1 MSQAAARQP
10 VIQLSGITKVYGG
23 EGDAEVHA
31 LSGIDLDIFEGEY
44 VALMGP
50 SGSGKSTLMHI
61 LGCLDQPTQGSY
73 RLGGDD
79 VSQMGEDELAQI
91 RNERI
96 GFVFQAFNLLARTSA
111 QKNVELPL
119 AYRGVGMRERS
130 QRAKLAL
137 TRVGLGDR
145 LGHKP
150 SELSGG
156 QKQRVAIARALVQ
169 DPKVLLADEP
179 TGNLDSKSTKG
190 ILRLFDELHAE
201 GRTIV
206 LVTHEEEVGARAQRI
221 IWLRDGLISDGR
233 PVLDDDLD
241 ENILDDQPGVP
252 EASA

>member
-1 MSQAAARQP
+1 VSAPTPASP
-10 VIQLSGITKVYGG
+10 VIRLSGITKVYEG

-31 LSGIDLDIFEGEY
+31 LSGISLDIHAGEY

-61 LGCLDQPTQGSY
+61 LGCLDQPTEGRY
-73 RLGGDD
+73 LLGGDD
-79 VSQMGEDELAQI
+79 VSQLGEDQLARI

-119 AYRGVGMRERS
+119 AYRGLGLRARS
-130 QRAKLAL
+130 VLARTAL
-137 TRVGLGDR
+137 ERVGLGDR
-145 LGHKP
+145 LSHKP

-169 DPKVLLADEP
+169 DPAVLLADEP
-179 TGNLDSKSTKG
+179 TGNLDSKSTRD
-190 ILRLFDELHAE
+190 ILKLFDELHRE

-206 LVTHEEEVGARAQRI
+206 LVTHEEEVGARAQRT
-221 IWLRDGLISDGR
+221 IWLRDGLVSDGR
-233 PVLDDDLD
+233 PVLDD
-241 ENILDDQPGVP
+241 VA
-252 EASA
+252 EAASV